1 MIDKVKCF
9 NEKKSVH
16 EKPMPVSARLMDI
29 QSELGELSK
38 EYLKA
43 TKYGTLE
50 FEKTDDFALEFGDVL
65 YSMISLGLETGVDI
79 EKAVEDV
86 LAKYQKRIDDK
97 KNMGSGR

>member
-1 MIDKVKCF
+1 MIEKIKSF
-9 NEKKSVH
+9 NKNKMVH
-16 EKPMPVSARLMDI
+16 EKQMPASARIMDI